1 MALKQIF
8 REGYRL
14 GFLPW
19 GTPGRRLG
27 AARWTDLF
35 PENQED
41 PLAQITLATTG
52 VHQLPEISTLF
63 RHNTTYILPESTI
76 GAQFTIPQRIK
87 WQIIENTSES
97 YLIDESQLLVSG
109 AEDSNFILSA
119 EVSGRVIETYQCQ
132 IEERERVPIPE
143 ITVRVRPIP
152 GREQEGVCEFDC
164 NQRYSFPDRYEADSQ
179 NMELQIGN
187 HVHRPTSHDIIR
199 SGVYNRS
206 FWSSFTLPL
215 NKLLKDGIDTG
226 IAYWYNG
233 IQVFTADVIFDYSDL
248 QLEAI
253 SSGGCF
259 TPSEVLITDLYSGD
273 NSEEIVSLDLCFG
286 QTALHGWP
294 VSYTIATPTQSVKIK
309 KIENEIRIPVT
320 REKIQQ
326 WFDSPSENLRHRSIT
341 LTPNIAGLDLPSSA
355 STTQLHLEVPEAP
368 CLGYL
373 GDRAED
379 WIKFLIRPQE
389 EYHII
394 KQKHRILDPL
404 SDQSW
409 IDEISPEKL
418 SSMNRNNIYRGICG
432 PAVDP
437 PVTNCERVTELLPL
451 AFNCLEDK
459 VKVDFKTGEKLA
471 TMYGG
476 RKVID
481 VDSTEIQ
488 ALYPRQKFRLEAND
502 SQISGESPCNSISIN
517 QQGESLAMLSSNGTE
532 YKYSK
537 NGKTGFDF
545 DRLPEAFAY
554 RINSYTFAAPQI
566 PGVYYL
572 YVPSEGGDH
581 YLVEIEVRGFIEEA
595 IE

>member
-1 MALKQIF
+1 MK
-8 REGYRL
+8 
-14 GFLPW
+14 
-19 GTPGRRLG
+19 
-27 AARWTDLF
+27 
-35 PENQED
+35 
-41 PLAQITLATTG
+41 
-52 VHQLPEISTLF
+52 V
-63 RHNTTYILPESTI
+63 
-76 GAQFTIPQRIK
+76 
-87 WQIIENTSES
+87 
-97 YLIDESQLLVSG
+97 
-109 AEDSNFILSA
+109 
-119 EVSGRVIETYQCQ
+119 
-132 IEERERVPIPE
+132 
-143 ITVRVRPIP
+143 
-152 GREQEGVCEFDC
+152 
-164 NQRYSFPDRYEADSQ
+164 
-179 NMELQIGN
+179 
-187 HVHRPTSHDIIR
+187 
-199 SGVYNRS
+199 
-206 FWSSFTLPL
+206 
-215 NKLLKDGIDTG
+215 
-226 IAYWYNG
+226 
-233 IQVFTADVIFDYSDL
+233 
-248 QLEAI
+248 
-253 SSGGCF
+253 
-259 TPSEVLITDLYSGD
+259 
-273 NSEEIVSLDLCFG
+273 
-286 QTALHGWP
+286 
-294 VSYTIATPTQSVKIK
+294 
-309 KIENEIRIPVT
+309 RIPVT

-379 WIKFLIRPQE
+379 WIKFLLRPQE

-394 KQKHRILDPL
+394 QQKHRIVDPL

-459 VKVDFKTGEKLA
+459 VKVDFKTGKILDKIYE
-471 TMYGG
+471 GSSDG

-532 YKYSK
+532 YKYSE